1 MGDRRKQSGRSPWWL
16 GGGSEQCR
24 YCLGW
29 YAWEVALH
37 CIDCDAPVCPLC
49 VIRYSAEHRVACPAC
64 GPSTTEH

>member
-1 MGDRRKQSGRSPWWL
+1 MADRRTQSGRSLWWL
-16 GGGSEQCR
+16 SGGSQQCR

-49 VIRYSAEHRVACPAC
+49 VVRRRAERLVACPAC
-64 GPSTTEH
+64 GPPASEY